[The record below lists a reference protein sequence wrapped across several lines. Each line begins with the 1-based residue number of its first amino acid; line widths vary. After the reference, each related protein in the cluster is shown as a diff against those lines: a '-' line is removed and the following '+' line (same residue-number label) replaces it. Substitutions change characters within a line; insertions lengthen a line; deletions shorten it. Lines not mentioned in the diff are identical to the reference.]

1 MEIKTNDK
9 ESLTAVQKLPKYD
22 SEVLQYVSRLLR
34 VWVQD
39 EQQKVSQSESASIQ
53 VSSSS
58 LDYKTLL
65 SFFSTTIPKRPGNTL

>member
-39 EQQKVSQSESASIQ
+39 EQQKY
-53 VSSSS
+53 
-58 LDYKTLL
+58 DYTQKA
-65 SFFSTTIPKRPGNTL
+65 R